1 MQNHPIQKGFEKC
14 EVNLTNTGLIQE
26 FGCILWVS
34 RETKIITNV
43 SENAMTMLGI
53 DSILGKPLSEILG
66 YEFATRLFD
75 LSHTK
80 FFHELWERFHLYGHA
95 EDTGILIEI
104 EPISDYPHKRKI
116 FRLYNAH
123 SREELVEKTLSRLA
137 EETGFERVMLYE
149 FLSDGSGQISAE
161 IYKGNRDSYLGLRYP
176 ATDIPKVAR
185 DLYLKNSYRYIHNV
199 DAKPI
204 SVLSLNESTKDSLDL
219 THSSLRN
226 VSPFHIE
233 YLKNMGVACALSLSL
248 VKDKKLTGMF
258 SLHHFEP
265 KYISHDQR
273 IKLSEIVSQYLQ
285 RIQIR
290 DSEEKMQFLDSYK
303 REVST
308 FITAIHYGYYNENE
322 ITKMI
327 SLMGATGLVVRQG
340 ERWFAVGAVRISET
354 LKAVEESITHGKS
367 KGVFDTDC
375 ISSLYVG
382 METQKEQISGLMC
395 VWYSDLI
402 TREKNSFLFVKPE
415 VVQEVVW
422 GSKVDIYQGGMNPIN
437 SFGQWKES
445 MSYHSEAWSKQAR
458 NAAQT
463 ILFLSLTGHKD

>member
-1 MQNHPIQKGFEKC
+1 MQNHPIQKGF
-14 EVNLTNTGLIQE
+14 
-26 FGCILWVS
+26 
-34 RETKIITNV
+34 V

-53 DSILGKPLSEILG
+53 DSILGKPLSEIFG
-66 YEFATRLFD
+66 YEFATRLFN

-95 EDTGILIEI
+95 EDNGILIEV
-104 EPISDYPHKRKI
+104 EPISDYPQKRKV
-116 FRLYNAH
+116 FRLYNAD

-149 FLSDGSGQISAE
+149 FLSDGSGQILAE
-161 IYKGNRDSYLGLRYP
+161 IYKGNGDSYLGLRYP

-199 DAKPI
+199 NAKPI

-258 SLHHFEP
+258 S
-265 KYISHDQR
+265 SHEQR
-273 IKLSEIVSQYLQ
+273 IKLSEIVSQYMQ
-285 RIQIR
+285 RILIR

-303 REVST
+303 REVLT
-308 FITAIHYGYYNENE
+308 FTTAIHYGYYNENE

-327 SLMGATGLVVRQG
+327 SLMCASGLVVRQG
-340 ERWFAVGAVRISET
+340 ERWFAVGAAMITET
-354 LKAVEESITHGKS
+354 LKAVEESITHGKP
-367 KGVFDTDC
+367 KGVFETDC

-382 METQKEQISGLMC
+382 MQSQKEQISGLMC
-395 VWYSDLI
+395 VWFSDLI
-402 TREKNSFLFVKPE
+402 TREKISFLFVKPE

-445 MSYHSEAWSKQAR
+445 MSYHSEAWTKQAR

-463 ILFLSLTGHKD
+463 ILFLSLTGHKE